1 MIGLKENELPRET
14 GKVNIEFHKRKSGIP
29 MKKIQSLIII
39 LIISSTTLFAQSF
52 SDQQKKEGYANRND
66 STIFIFDSE
75 LYGKTNVDRVVV
87 TGSFRGWDQNLTTA
101 EFDLKKLTST
111 LWVLGFKNPSH
122 ERITPAAEFKFRINN
137 GEWLNPP
144 SQSPN
149 QKGGNLVYL
158 FGQKPNRLT
167 AEINQNGTIWIILSG
182 ASVERSLLPQDYN
195 LTDAKGNKIEI
206 ASVMPNTSERLLLT
220 AKTKL
225 DKRRVYYVEIPK
237 LKLKTRVSFD
247 GWFRELYSDKE
258 LGANISDDEK
268 STVFRIFSPRAEK
281 VKLYLYTNEN
291 DKKPFKLLDMKSDE
305 NGVWEA
311 EIKKNLH
318 GVWYDFTV
326 HGFDES
332 GNHFYESNPVH
343 ISDPYA
349 RVVNDSFG
357 KSRVWKRTIPAK
369 PLKNGIPKMEDL
381 IAYEVHVQD
390 FTQQLPV
397 EPNIKGK
404 IPAMIKTGLKNSRGE
419 KIGFDY
425 LVDLGV
431 NAIHLMPMQEYL
443 HYPDDEWQEAYKDDR
458 FMIEQGINLQ
468 NYDWGYRTTHA
479 FAIETRYRKTG
490 TEHGAQRDQ
499 FRDLVQAFHDK
510 GIAVL
515 VDFVFNHTGENMD
528 GRKMWFNFNVLDKQ
542 YFYRTKNGEHIGE
555 YGNETKSENR
565 PMMQRWII
573 DQCKYF
579 INEFGVDGFRIDLA
593 GQTDQQTLLALKAA
607 IGEDK
612 IIYGEPWIGS
622 NDPDYEDNPDWDWYK
637 IDSPITYF
645 QDDART
651 VFKGSSFFDPNGK
664 ENVRGFSGGD
674 SSMRDKIKPALSNNW
689 DEEQNPNKGIN
700 YLDIHDN
707 WALADQLATRE
718 FDGRKGVDEGA
729 VKIAAVLLYT
739 SLGPIVNHGGT
750 EMLRSKGLAP
760 TIEHVKPTR
769 NGKIYFNGRRD
780 TNMHG
785 KANEFVW
792 ENVGLRRGEKS
803 NYFPNEKSDD
813 DFKNMV
819 EFWKGLNQFRLSE
832 TGKIFRTGERQPN
845 NYYRFIEP
853 ENKNLLGYVV
863 KEKVFVLVNSGS
875 ANDEFKNIVLPE
887 GNWKMIANTEKIDLN
902 GVDGEFAKL
911 IGGNSYSISVEG
923 SGLRI
928 WVKQ

>member
-1 MIGLKENELPRET
+1 
-14 GKVNIEFHKRKSGIP
+14 
-29 MKKIQSLIII
+29 MKYTVTMLFTAI
-39 LIISSTTLFAQSF
+39 TTFSQLTAQPF
-52 SDQQKKEGYANRND
+52 TDQQKHDGYVNRND
-66 STIFIFDSE
+66 TTYFLFDSDY
-75 LYGKTNVDRVVV
+75 YGKPTVDRVVV
-87 TGSFRGWDQNLTTA
+87 TGSFRGWDQNMTTA
-101 EFDLKKLTST
+101 EFDLKKKSAS
-111 LWVLGFKNPSH
+111 LWVLGVYNPDHSKV
-122 ERITPAAEFKFRINN
+122 TPAAEFKYRINN
-137 GEWLNPP
+137 GEWLSPP
-144 SQSPN
+144 TQSAN

-158 FGQKPNRLT
+158 FGQKPNRLV
-167 AEINQNGTIWIILSG
+167 AEINSNGTIWLILSG
-182 ASVERSLLPQDYN
+182 TNISRSLNPADYK
-195 LTDAKGNKIEI
+195 LTDARGKEI
-206 ASVMPNTSERLLLT
+206 PVASVLPNTSEKLLLT
-220 AKTKL
+220 AASAL
-225 DKRRVYYVEIPK
+225 DKRRGYFVEIPSQ
-237 LKLKTRVSFD
+237 KLKTRVSFD
-247 GWFRELYSDKE
+247 GWFRDLYSDKE
-258 LGANISDDEK
+258 LGANISDNGK

-281 VKLYLYTNEN
+281 VKLYLY
-291 DKKPFKLLDMKSDE
+291 KKDSDTKAYQVSDMKSDE
-305 NGVWEA
+305 NGVWET
-311 EIKKNLH
+311 EIGKNLH

-326 HGFDES
+326 HGFDEP
-332 GNHFYESNPVH
+332 GNHFYETNPVN

-357 KSRVWKRTIPAK
+357 KSRVWKRTVPAA

-425 LVDLGV
+425 VVDLGI
-431 NAIHLMPMQEYL
+431 NAVHLMPMQEYL
-443 HYPDDEWQEAYKDDR
+443 HYPDDEWQEAYKDDP

-479 FAIETRYRKTG
+479 FAIETRYKQTG

-528 GRKMWFNFNVLDKQ
+528 GRKMWMNFNVLDKQ

-573 DQCKYF
+573 DQCRYF
-579 INEFGVDGFRIDLA
+579 IKEFGVDGFRIDLA

-607 IGEDK
+607 LGND
-612 IIYGEPWIGS
+612 IIVYGEPWIGS
-622 NDPDYEDNPDWDWYK
+622 NDPDYEENPDWDWYK
-637 IDSPITYF
+637 ADSPITYF

-651 VFKGSSFFDPNGK
+651 AFKGPSFFDPKGK
-664 ENVRGFSGGD
+664 ENVRGFAGGD
-674 SSMRDKIKPALSNNW
+674 VTMRDRVKSALSNNW
-689 DEEQNPNKGIN
+689 PEESDPNKGIN

-750 EMLRSKGLAP
+750 EILRSKGLAP
-760 TIEHVKPTR
+760 TVEHVKPTR
-769 NGKIYFNGRRD
+769 KGKIYFNGRRD

-785 KANEFVW
+785 KANEFIW
-792 ENVGLRRGEKS
+792 ENVGRVYGEKS

-813 DFKNMV
+813 DFKNMYY
-819 EFWKGLNQFRLSE
+819 FWKGLNRFRLSD
-832 TGKIFRTGERQPN
+832 TGKIFRTGKKQPE
-845 NYYRFIEP
+845 NYYQFMEP
-853 ENKNLLGYVV
+853 ENKNLLGYMVNNNIL
-863 KEKVFVLVNSGS
+863 VLVNTGTSSAVFEKIDVPSG
-875 ANDEFKNIVLPE
+875 K
-887 GNWKMIANTEKIDLN
+887 WKLIANTEKIDHIN
-902 GVDGEFAKL
+902 GIGGEFSTLAS
-911 IGGNSYSISVEG
+911 GNEVTIPVEG